1 MRISRSIISWLCDKR
16 CFDVG
21 GTGWCRWSVYY
32 HLYNSGNV
40 QVWSPCTIGFSW
52 STLSRFTTCFMVNIY
67 SWMGEDKSTHVL
79 YLENSCEIHSVPSAH
94 FSMTIN
100 VNRLHGPSN
109 RVSPDKNPV
118 KSGICSKL
126 PQQGFT

>member
-1 MRISRSIISWLCDKR
+1 
-16 CFDVG
+16 
-21 GTGWCRWSVYY
+21 
-32 HLYNSGNV
+32 
-40 QVWSPCTIGFSW
+40 
-52 STLSRFTTCFMVNIY
+52 
-67 SWMGEDKSTHVL
+67 MGEDKSTHVL

-109 RVSPDKNPV
+109 RVSPDTNPV